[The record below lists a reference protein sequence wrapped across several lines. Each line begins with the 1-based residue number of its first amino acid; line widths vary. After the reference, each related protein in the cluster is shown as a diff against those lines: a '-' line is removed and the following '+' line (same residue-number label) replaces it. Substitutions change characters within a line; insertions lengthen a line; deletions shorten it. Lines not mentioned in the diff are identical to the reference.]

1 MVGCTIFAP
10 SRKGV
15 IAQFQLDPA
24 VPLVYVTGGT
34 PLVRKARSLGLRT
47 ADGWEI
53 LLLQGAMAFEK
64 WWTENRADFTR
75 WLRAI
80 GKLEEICSFASLLH
94 DNPNWT
100 FPRFAAGDRV
110 VAEGLGHPMIP
121 EKARVD
127 NNASVGPPGRIL
139 MVTGSNMSGKTTLL
153 RAIGIN
159 VLLAKAG
166 GPVCAKELE
175 LPWVEVVTS
184 MRAMDSLT
192 EGVSL
197 FMAELSSIKV
207 VIEAAHRAT
216 QKCTGMVLYLLDE
229 VLLGTNIDER
239 RVITCRLIRANL
251 SSPPGRRRPQKR
263 DVCFSGPCAR
273 TISGTRLRCCTNKLL
288 ACVDL
293 RFLS

>member
-1 MVGCTIFAP
+1 
-10 SRKGV
+10 
-15 IAQFQLDPA
+15 
-24 VPLVYVTGGT
+24 
-34 PLVRKARSLGLRT
+34 
-47 ADGWEI
+47 
-53 LLLQGAMAFEK
+53 
-64 WWTENRADFTR
+64 
-75 WLRAI
+75 
-80 GKLEEICSFASLLH
+80 
-94 DNPNWT
+94 
-100 FPRFAAGDRV
+100 
-110 VAEGLGHPMIP
+110 MIP

-239 RVITCRLIRANL
+239 RVITCRLILNL
-251 SSPPGRRRPQKR
+251 LKR
-263 DVCFSGPCAR
+263 R
-273 TISGTRLRCCTNKLL
+273 TIGAMSTHDLSLL
-288 ACVDL
+288 HFPEFARSCDNIHFQETFVMNDGKPEMTFDYRIREGEAQSRNAVAL
-293 RFLS
+293 IRHIGLELE

>member
-1 MVGCTIFAP
+1 MTSHKTGTREEWLAA
-10 SRKGV
+10 RLEL
-15 IAQFQLDPA
+15 LD
-24 VPLVYVTGGT
+24 
-34 PLVRKARSLGLRT
+34 
-47 ADGWEI
+47 
-53 LLLQGAMAFEK
+53 
-64 WWTENRADFTR
+64 
-75 WLRAI
+75 
-80 GKLEEICSFASLLH
+80 
-94 DNPNWT
+94 
-100 FPRFAAGDRV
+100 
-110 VAEGLGHPMIP
+110 AE
-121 EKARVD
+121 
-127 NNASVGPPGRIL
+127 
-139 MVTGSNMSGKTTLL
+139 
-153 RAIGIN
+153 
-159 VLLAKAG
+159 
-166 GPVCAKELE
+166 KELTRRGDEMSRRRQE